1 MNRGIKQIVAG
12 TVLLTATAA
21 TQAAP
26 PRTLVPVAGPLEQLH
41 GNLKEVR
48 DQSAENSAQARKS
61 LQIAAPKL
69 SERLENLAEAAKRLE
84 KETNEV
90 AESVTKEE
98 KAKTEEVQNLLNQ
111 QGKINQRI
119 EQVKE
124 ELRRDANAQD
134 MKQEEGRERARD
146 ADDAVAMLEK
156 PPPMMN
162 LLVF

>member
-1 MNRGIKQIVAG
+1 MTMNRGIKQIMVG

-84 KETNEV
+84 KERTRWQ
-90 AESVTKEE
+90 SRSPRRKRR
-98 KAKTEEVQNLLNQ
+98 KRRKF
-111 QGKINQRI
+111 RI
-119 EQVKE
+119 
-124 ELRRDANAQD
+124 
-134 MKQEEGRERARD
+134 
-146 ADDAVAMLEK
+146 
-156 PPPMMN
+156 
-162 LLVF
+162 F